1 MVTVS
6 CIREPAVRLAADW
19 PYAIPPMTTESSE
32 PEKTSWPIRLY
43 LGALVF
49 ALVSLSICTPALD
62 GREVNIGRART
73 QAGICLIFILR
84 LLWAV
89 HRKEQSK
96 SWRVYVVCMFAA
108 APIWLLVEPWVFAL
122 RRAVGG

>member
-1 MVTVS
+1 M
-6 CIREPAVRLAADW
+6 A
-19 PYAIPPMTTESSE
+19 TEASE
-32 PEKTSWPIRLY
+32 PQKTSWPIKLY

-49 ALVSLSICTPALD
+49 AFLSLSIFTPALD

-73 QAGICLIFILR
+73 QAGICLIFVLR

-96 SWRVYVVCMFAA
+96 AWQVYVACMFLAV
-108 APIWLLVEPWVFAL
+108 PIWLLVEPWIFAL
-122 RRAVGG
+122 RRAGGG